1 MSSDAIKNNLVNVIS
16 SNDISNYTKLYQY
29 NNIVFPSLYI
39 NALIKGYNTLKY
51 NSQNINM
58 NQRYMYRPDYV
69 SYDYYGTTVLAY
81 MILYINDVM
90 SITQFNI
97 QNIIVPNASTV
108 SKVLSQNKVNTSDIN
123 PVVPNSYTI

>member
-1 MSSDAIKNNLVNVIS
+1 MSNDAIKNNLVNVIS

-51 NSQNINM
+51 NSQTINM
-58 NQRYMYRPDYV
+58 IQRYMYRPDYV

-81 MILYINDVM
+81 MIMYINDVM
-90 SITQFNI
+90 SVTQFNI

-123 PVVPNSYTI
+123 PVVANSYTI